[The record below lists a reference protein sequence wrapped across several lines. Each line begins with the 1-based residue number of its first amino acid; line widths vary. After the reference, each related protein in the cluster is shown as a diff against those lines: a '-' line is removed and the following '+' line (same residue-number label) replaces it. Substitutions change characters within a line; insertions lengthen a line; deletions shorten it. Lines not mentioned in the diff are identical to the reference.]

1 MMNDYKGQVY
11 QAQSGQ
17 WSWRISDDQGEVCGG
32 AGHASED
39 SAQQAMNDQLW
50 LLQGDVDAV

>member
-17 WSWRISDDQGEVCGG
+17 WSWRISDDLGEVCGG
-32 AGHASED
+32 AGHSSED

-50 LLQGDVDAV
+50 LLQGDGDAV

>member
-1 MMNDYKGQVY
+1 MNDYKGQVY

-32 AGHASED
+32 AGHASQD

-50 LLQGDVDAV
+50 LLQGDGDAV